1 MPMIY
6 VRTKE
11 GRKAFYEGRVI
22 PHDKFI
28 PVTDDKYMRRL
39 IDHWGDVEVQEGG
52 GEQQAPAP
60 KRAPQRNPQ
69 AGRPPAPSAA
79 GQVEG
84 RPAVR
89 HAAAPTQAQPL
100 NPAPGTG
107 APKPQA

>member
-1 MPMIY
+1 MIY

-11 GRKAFYEGRVI
+11 GRRAYYEGRVI
-22 PHDKFI
+22 PSDKFI

-39 IDHWGDVEVQEGG
+39 IDHWGDVEVQEG
-52 GEQQAPAP
+52 APAP
-60 KRAPQRNPQ
+60 KRAPPQPQRNPQ
-69 AGRPPAPSAA
+69 SARPPAPSAA

-84 RPAVR
+84 RPPSR
-89 HAAAPTQAQPL
+89 HAAAPTQAAPN